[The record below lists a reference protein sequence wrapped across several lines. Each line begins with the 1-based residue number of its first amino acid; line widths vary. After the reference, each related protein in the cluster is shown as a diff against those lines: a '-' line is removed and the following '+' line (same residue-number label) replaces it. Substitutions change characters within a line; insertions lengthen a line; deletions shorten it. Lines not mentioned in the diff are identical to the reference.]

1 MQAGQASLSCQDAG
15 QASLRL
21 SYAAAPGR
29 NKTRHAGRYNPSAAA
44 LAGDARDLIAALLV
58 YEPMER
64 LGSKGGVPVVQDI
77 S

>member
-44 LAGDARDLIAALLV
+44 LAGDARVEDEGKVVTLASDHQIA
-58 YEPMER
+58 
-64 LGSKGGVPVVQDI
+64 DCI
-77 S
+77 